1 MLTTA
6 LVMLMLVLICNV
18 ILYRTFNLYLET
30 LTRYENEEDEE
41 HSFILEDTLK
51 EIRKRMRIITT
62 LSMVIMA
69 LTPILLLTTE

>member
-6 LVMLMLVLICNV
+6 LVMLLLVLICNV

-30 LTRYENEEDEE
+30 LTRYELEEDEE
-41 HSFILEDTLK
+41 RTSILEETLK
-51 EIRKRMRIITT
+51 DIRKRMRIITS

-69 LTPILLLTTE
+69 LTPILILTTE